1 MKCPR
6 CQHENETAA
15 KFCEECATPLP
26 RTCTE
31 CGRQLSLTAKF
42 CPEYA
47 HPTGLSAAPAAA
59 PQFASPQ
66 SYTPRHLAE
75 RRVSSRREISWV
87 TAPREYHPATIAAK
101 DIMREIL
108 SPSLTAPP
116 RSSVGNGRYVA
127 WEELKRLAEDS
138 HPVQPMEA
146 LRTVLAYWLIAA
158 FEPRKFRSDR
168 ALTFATAYAV
178 FRLREL
184 GTVRSTWDADRRAIK
199 VSAVP
204 GSEALEYFGMVL
216 RRRLGVYLIGV
227 ERTML
232 AELEAQQQRA
242 RDLASL
248 CFPASRGCEEPASLG
263 TTVTTTT

>member
-1 MKCPR
+1 
-6 CQHENETAA
+6 
-15 KFCEECATPLP
+15 
-26 RTCTE
+26 
-31 CGRQLSLTAKF
+31 
-42 CPEYA
+42 
-47 HPTGLSAAPAAA
+47 
-59 PQFASPQ
+59 
-66 SYTPRHLAE
+66 
-75 RRVSSRREISWV
+75 
-87 TAPREYHPATIAAK
+87 
-101 DIMREIL
+101 MREIL
-108 SPSLTAPP
+108 SPSLAAPP
-116 RSSVGNGRYVA
+116 KKLRGNGRYVA

-184 GTVRSTWDADRRAIK
+184 GTVRSTWDADRQKAIK

-227 ERTML
+227 ERTN
-232 AELEAQQQRA
+232 AGRA
-242 RDLASL
+242 
-248 CFPASRGCEEPASLG
+248 
-263 TTVTTTT
+263 

>member
-75 RRVSSRREISWV
+75 RRVSSRREISWK
-87 TAPREYHPATIAAK
+87 RQATTK
-101 DIMREIL
+101 STNLRVQ
-108 SPSLTAPP
+108 
-116 RSSVGNGRYVA
+116 VGP
-127 WEELKRLAEDS
+127 LA
-138 HPVQPMEA
+138 H
-146 LRTVLAYWLIAA
+146 
-158 FEPRKFRSDR
+158 
-168 ALTFATAYAV
+168 
-178 FRLREL
+178 
-184 GTVRSTWDADRRAIK
+184 
-199 VSAVP
+199 
-204 GSEALEYFGMVL
+204 
-216 RRRLGVYLIGV
+216 
-227 ERTML
+227 
-232 AELEAQQQRA
+232 
-242 RDLASL
+242 
-248 CFPASRGCEEPASLG
+248 
-263 TTVTTTT
+263 